1 MSIDKFKAYGK
12 ELEEVL
18 LLRTAPLAIKFLEKE
33 EDIPKDAI
41 RPKKDRGE
49 HLALCQAFAL
59 SRRRKETIAMF
70 AEDHWCWAPLL
81 GFGLVE
87 PHDFFMSGNAVF
99 PFMVKDLEKA
109 KKISEKFP
117 RIEKGKYAGLVSA
130 PLSNTSF
137 EPDLVLIY
145 SNTTQLRTILLSVK
159 YTEGELVRSEFDPI
173 DSCVYSIVPVL
184 KNREYRITLP
194 DPGEYERAL
203 AGEDEIIFS
212 LPREKVEDL
221 VMGLRHFAEMGL
233 GYTQATQVMRPN
245 FPRPDF
251 YKKMFKDWGLD
262 EE

>member
-1 MSIDKFKAYGK
+1 MSIDKLNAFGK
-12 ELEEVL
+12 KLEEVL

-33 EDIPKDAI
+33 EDIPEGAI

-87 PHDFFMSGNAVF
+87 PHEFFMSGNAVY
-99 PFMVKDLEKA
+99 PFMVKDLDKA
-109 KKISEKFP
+109 KKISENLP
-117 RIEKGKYAGLVSA
+117 RIERGKFVGIVSA
-130 PLSNTSF
+130 PLSKANF
-137 EPDLVLIY
+137 KPDLVLIY
-145 SNTTQLRTILLSVK
+145 SNSSQLRTMLLSVK
-159 YTEGELVRSEFDPI
+159 YTEGELVHSSFDPI
-173 DSCVYSIVPVL
+173 DSCVYAIVPVL
-184 KNREYRITLP
+184 MNRTYRITLP
-194 DPGEYERAL
+194 DPGEYERSL

-212 LPREKVEDL
+212 LPQEKVENL
-221 VMGLRHFAEMGL
+221 VMGLRHFAEMEL